1 MLHVRLY
8 STDLRLNMTSDE
20 LVIQTLLFLCI
31 MWMDGWGLKSS
42 INDYHLMYPV
52 GRDIER
58 FERIVWR

>member
-8 STDLRLNMTSDE
+8 STDLRLNMTSAE

-31 MWMDGWGLKSS
+31 MWMDGWTLKSS
-42 INDYHLMYPV
+42 INDNHLVYPV